1 MLSRVAE
8 SLYWMGRYVE
18 RAENVSRLLTVTTEL
33 CVELEGLDDSLA
45 HAQWD
50 ELIAAV
56 AASPAEGLDYSPES
70 GLSLPYVRWLLLDED
85 NPVSVRHS
93 LARARDNA
101 RSVREALTR
110 EVFLDLNES
119 FRNLERLGRRLP
131 RDPVRAAAEVSGT
144 HSDIRRIL
152 GSIELTL
159 SRDTGWTFLKMGET
173 VERLQR
179 TLTVLSTRLPTLEAN
194 PAAGDVPL
202 YYARWRALLRSLA
215 SLENYRSLHGASLE
229 PSGVLRFLLFQAS
242 SPRSV
247 ACGVSRLA
255 AYLERLPRPDASE
268 AARRIVGRMGA
279 TLLYD
284 GEDRLAKEGPVW
296 LCEQFNLQL
305 AAAHDE
311 IARVYFRG

>member
-1 MLSRVAE
+1 
-8 SLYWMGRYVE
+8 
-18 RAENVSRLLTVTTEL
+18 
-33 CVELEGLDDSLA
+33 
-45 HAQWD
+45 
-50 ELIAAV
+50 
-56 AASPAEGLDYSPES
+56 LDYSPES

-159 SRDTGWTFLKMGET
+159 SRDTGWTFLKMGEA
-173 VERLQR
+173 VERVQR
-179 TLTVLSTRLPTLEAN
+179 TLTVLSTRLPTLGTSPEAS
-194 PAAGDVPL
+194 DVPL

-215 SLENYRSLHGASLE
+215 SLENYRSMHGASLE
-229 PSGVLRFLLFQAS
+229 PSGVLRFLLFQVS

-247 ACGVSRLA
+247 ACGVPRLA
-255 AYLERLPRPDASE
+255 SYLERLPRPDASE

-284 GEDRLAKEGPVW
+284 GEDRLAKEGPIW